1 MRVTTK
7 GQVTIPKEIRDR
19 LGIEPGSEVDFVERA
34 DGAVELVPGSEPDMR
49 DRALDRSFEDWLRR
63 VEGTGDSNLT
73 ADDIM
78 AMTRDRDVRD
88 SH

>member
-19 LGIEPGSEVDFVERA
+19 LGIEAGSEVDFVERA
-34 DGAVELVPGSEPDMR
+34 DGAVELVRGSEPDMR
-49 DRALDRSFEDWLRR
+49 EKALDRGLEDWFRR
-63 VEGTGDSNLT
+63 IEGTGDSNLT

-88 SH
+88 NH